1 MEEKE
6 MCTKIIKS
14 NSDSPKI
21 YKPKPK
27 KICITY
33 KTKKS
38 NENIQK
44 STNIKHYPLSPISS
58 TNYNIKNNLNGKIN
72 LKSKNGTKTNVN
84 KNHKFNFDDI
94 SLKEIENDFS
104 MLKAKSEVIKAE
116 NELYYLLRNSTKDN
130 SVDDDFRQS
139 LKIKRPKN
147 PFLENL
153 E

>member
-1 MEEKE
+1 M
-6 MCTKIIKS
+6 
-14 NSDSPKI
+14 
-21 YKPKPK
+21 
-27 KICITY
+27 
-33 KTKKS
+33 
-38 NENIQK
+38 
-44 STNIKHYPLSPISS
+44 
-58 TNYNIKNNLNGKIN
+58 
-72 LKSKNGTKTNVN
+72 
-84 KNHKFNFDDI
+84 I